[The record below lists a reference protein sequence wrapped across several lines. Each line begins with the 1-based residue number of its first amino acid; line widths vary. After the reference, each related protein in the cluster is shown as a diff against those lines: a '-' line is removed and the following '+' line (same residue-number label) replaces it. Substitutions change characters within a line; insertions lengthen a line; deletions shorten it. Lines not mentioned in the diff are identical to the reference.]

1 MGCFFML
8 SDEEKMYCIIYNSGI
23 DIILQI
29 TTIFDDFCFGVDKPP
44 TLENFLKI
52 INIFESLSNGDAVV
66 RGSVCYGKISV
77 WKSGLA
83 TGKRPGLDRTKT
95 D

>member
-1 MGCFFML
+1 MAYIESNLNSSPTRLTGL
-8 SDEEKMYCIIYNSGI
+8 TVNDGSDAEP
-23 DIILQI
+23 
-29 TTIFDDFCFGVDKPP
+29 VP
-44 TLENFLKI
+44 
-52 INIFESLSNGDAVV
+52 
-66 RGSVCYGKISV
+66 GSASEDETSV